1 MRGDGRMIKLAEIIK
16 DAQLRIAMVALCVM
30 MLTIVIDVLMRHF
43 FNHPIQGAYDLV
55 ESMLVIVVFNSFS
68 ARFLARQNIVID
80 LIDAVVSP
88 GVRTVLVRIADVI
101 TIALVALLIW
111 AMTTPAMQAFEY
123 GDRKLELG
131 LPLWILWVVAILS
144 MCGTLVCSVGAL
156 LRPPVVPSHHG
167 EPR

>member
-88 GVRTVLVRIADVI
+88 VFRTVLVRLADVI